1 MPDFEFRQ
9 VDVFTV
15 VPLNGNPLAV
25 VIGADAL
32 PDAEMMAFAS
42 WTNLSE
48 TAFLLRPVHPDADYR
63 VRIFTPAS
71 ELPFA
76 GHPTLGS
83 CHVWLSIG
91 GSPKRAEIIQECGA
105 GFIRIR
111 RGGER
116 LAFAAPGGEQSDV
129 APETLARI
137 AAALRIPA
145 SAIVAARW
153 LGQAP
158 AWGAVMLASRAEV
171 LAVQPDYGAMAGL
184 EIGVVAPSGGDETQ
198 FEVRAFAPDLGV
210 REDPVTGSLNAGL
223 ARWLIGASKA
233 PARYIAAQGTCIG
246 REGRIYV
253 EQSGPDIWIGGH
265 SVTCITG
272 VLTL

>member
-111 RGGER
+111 RDGER

-184 EIGVVAPSGGDETQ
+184 EIGVVAPSDGGETQ
-198 FEVRAFAPDLGV
+198 FEVRAFAPDLGL

-223 ARWLIGASKA
+223 ARWLIGAGMA
-233 PARYIAAQGTCIG
+233 PERYIAAQGTCIG

-265 SVTCITG
+265 TVTCITG